1 MAGDTHESQMSKH
14 ITGKVF
20 DAFTSPLTLPLITQI
35 GLYRG
40 GVCLFLH
47 VKQLCKTTRER
58 SPEYRSLEL
67 ILQY

>member
-35 GLYRG
+35 GYTEEE
-40 GVCLFLH
+40 CAF
-47 VKQLCKTTRER
+47 
-58 SPEYRSLEL
+58 SSM
-67 ILQY
+67 